1 MLLMSKNKKTFSA
14 VIAIIAVAASL
25 TGVAITEQ
33 VPKANAQVPVDAM
46 TTITNQIVN
55 NLSTG
60 INAEVQRENIN
71 QAESLVYGKPVIFP
85 TNGVPD
91 TVIISQEYDFMV
103 EELNQGLLQCAEGT
117 CSDPE
122 VAAQAKE
129 LFDRNVYWQ
138 EIKQVLETQTT
149 EPTCDA
155 NDPTTCVLLDQGDEP
170 QATGN
175 GINVGT
181 DKIWDGWYRE
191 VRSPYVTQTF
201 YPFGFTPEENVIT
214 IDAIGDKE
222 CVSIVKEIQGQKS
235 ILRPVKI
242 PIWQEPWTSR
252 ATIIGFDTVWVVDFI
267 PAEFVKNLNYC
278 NKKGE
283 IVFDYEINVIIERE
297 LTHFWKYL
305 PAGKAT
311 P

>member
-1 MLLMSKNKKTFSA
+1 MSKNKRTFSA
-14 VIAIIAVAASL
+14 LIAVIAVVA
-25 TGVAITEQ
+25 TIGIVVTNEQ
-33 VPKANAQVPVDAM
+33 IPKAEAQVNQDAM

-55 NLSTG
+55 NLQTG
-60 INAEVQRENIN
+60 AAPEVQRENIN

-91 TVIISQEYDFMV
+91 TIQISQDYDVMV
-103 EELNQGLLQCAEGT
+103 ETLNQGLLQCSQGT
-117 CSDPE
+117 CLDPL

-129 LFDRNVYWQ
+129 LYDRNVYWQ
-138 EIKQVLETQTT
+138 EIKQVLAVQTT
-149 EPTCDA
+149 EPNCDA
-155 NDPTTCVLLDQGDEP
+155 NDPATCLLLNQGDEP
-170 QATGN
+170 QANGP
-175 GINVGT
+175 GINVGV
-181 DKIWDGWYRE
+181 DQIWDGWYRE

-201 YPFGFTPEENVIT
+201 YPHGFTQEENIIVGE
-214 IDAIGDKE
+214 AIKKDH
-222 CVSIVKEIQGQKS
+222 CTVIVKEIQGQKS
-235 ILRPVKI
+235 IMRPIQI

-252 ATIIGFDTVWVVDFI
+252 ATIIGFSTVWVVDFV

-278 NKKGE
+278 NVAGD

-305 PAGKAT
+305 PAGVVT